1 MSANKDTYSDPGYTR
16 ELQIDELEDVCRKLQ
31 RNGENMDLSERKLK
45 ILQAIINDYV
55 TTAEPV
61 GSRTL
66 TRKYD
71 LGVSAAT
78 IRNEMSDLE
87 DMGYLTHP
95 HTSAGR
101 VPSDKAYRLYVNELM
116 GKRPLSR
123 NEKQAINERLAVDL
137 NEFDDTIK
145 HAAELLSEITK
156 LASFAMTPEVSR
168 DTLKFIK
175 LLPVS
180 EDAVV
185 MMIVAD
191 SGNISNT
198 TLRISVPYTAEALEI
213 LSKTMT
219 YNYKGRTIDDVL
231 RSSLIADFKSD
242 IEAMNALTQNV
253 MPGFIKTLEDMLNV
267 NLYMEGLTNIFN
279 IPEYS
284 SIDKA
289 KAFIETLSRREEF
302 TRDMLQRDDGM
313 IVTIGEE
320 NPEDDMKDYSLITA
334 TYHVDGKLVGKLGV
348 IGPTRMNYGEVT
360 SIMEYLSDNLSKS
373 FKLVGG
379 KDKERDK

>member
-1 MSANKDTYSDPGYTR
+1 
-16 ELQIDELEDVCRKLQ
+16 
-31 RNGENMDLSERKLK
+31 MDLSERKLK

-123 NEKQAINERLAVDL
+123 NEKQAINERLAIDL
-137 NEFDDTIK
+137 NEFDETIK

-156 LASFAMTPEVSR
+156 LASFAMTPEASR